1 MIRPDDRMTISDA
14 LQDYEKQKSNY
25 HFYNW
30 ELAELERCEKEIKN
44 VVKSY
49 EENISDLAQLISEF
63 PSLTEYISKEKLEE
77 IKNEFSAKAEEEDVF
92 YSLNGEKHSTIEE
105 ALAMNEQLIS
115 VMQSKTR

>member
-1 MIRPDDRMTISDA
+1 MIRPDDRMTISIA
-14 LQDYEKQKSNY
+14 LQDYEKQMSNY

-63 PSLTEYISKEKLEE
+63 P
-77 IKNEFSAKAEEEDVF
+77 
-92 YSLNGEKHSTIEE
+92 
-105 ALAMNEQLIS
+105 
-115 VMQSKTR
+115 

>member
-1 MIRPDDRMTISDA
+1 MIRPDDRMTISIA

-63 PSLTEYISKEKLEE
+63 PSLTKYISKEKLEE
-77 IKNEFSAKAEEEDVF
+77 IKNELSAKAEEEDVF
-92 YSLNGEKHSTIEE
+92 YSLDGEKHSTIEE
-105 ALAMNEQLIS
+105 ALARNEQLA
-115 VMQSKTR
+115 MQPKTK